1 MTCAPSVML
10 NDGGDKNM
18 IASIRR
24 FVIIAAGLISV
35 LTPGGVYCAEELKFR
50 HIRSLYSDDQD
61 LALKQPEGVACVD
74 KSEVIVAD
82 SGNYRLLRYV
92 FSGPDKQPAV
102 SVIKASQITYP
113 VRTQTNSK
121 KEIFVLDGKLR
132 RIIRISALG
141 KFSGFVDPPG
151 MSDSG
156 SYIPKSF
163 HVDPQ
168 DNIYILNSISGKLVV
183 LTPRGEMLK
192 QIPFPQPRGFI
203 SDLTVEPGGNILL
216 LDSVTAGVFIKS
228 GQAAGFKALT
238 GSLKSHMRFPA
249 NLTTDQIG
257 RIYLVDRNGGKII
270 ILARDGSYLGRLSAM
285 GWKEGL
291 LNHPSQICINK
302 QGEIFVADT
311 SNNRVQV
318 FREIQ

>member
-1 MTCAPSVML
+1 ML
-10 NDGGDKNM
+10 T
-18 IASIRR
+18 SIKY
-24 FVIIAAGLISV
+24 FVIIALGLISV
-35 LTPGGVYCAEELKFR
+35 LTPDEAYCAEEMKFR

-74 KSEVIVAD
+74 NSEVIVAD

-141 KFSGFVDPPG
+141 KFSGFIDPPG
-151 MSDSG
+151 MSDSAT
-156 SYIPKSF
+156 YIPKSF

-168 DNIYILNSISGKLVV
+168 DNIYILNSIAGQLIV
-183 LTPRGEMLK
+183 LTPQGEMLNK
-192 QIPFPQPRGFI
+192 IPFPHPQGFI
-203 SDLTVEPGGNILL
+203 SDLAVDTSGNILM
-216 LDSVTAGVFIKS
+216 LDSVTARVFIKS
-228 GQAAGFKALT
+228 GQATGFKALT
-238 GSLKSHMRFPA
+238 ESLKSYMRFPT
-249 NLTTDQIG
+249 NLTTDQSG